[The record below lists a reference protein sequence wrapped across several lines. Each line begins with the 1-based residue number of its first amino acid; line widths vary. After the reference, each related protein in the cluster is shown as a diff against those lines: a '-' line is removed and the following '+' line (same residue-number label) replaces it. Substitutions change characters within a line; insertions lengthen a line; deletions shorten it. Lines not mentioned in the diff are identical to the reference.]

1 MDREQAAKRI
11 AELREQIRHH
21 DYLYYVEDA
30 PEISD
35 AEYDRL
41 FKELERLEEEHPD
54 LLSPDSPTQRVAGE
68 PVDTL
73 PSVEHAAP
81 MLSLDSDQDESAL
94 RRFDERLR
102 KALGDVQVRYVLE
115 PKLDGASVEFVY
127 REGLLTTA
135 ATRGTGRVGEGI
147 TENARTIHAVPL
159 RLRRPGRAGDGR
171 PLPATL
177 SVRGEVIMR
186 IEEFERLNQRLIEE
200 GREPFAN
207 PRNVAAGA
215 LRQLDRREA
224 AAKPLDVFFYDVLA
238 LDWDGAGGDPPAGA
252 EIETQ
257 RDVLAALAGWGLK
270 TSPLTRSAEGDP
282 AEQIEQIL
290 DYHRDLLER
299 RDDLPYEI
307 DGVVIKLDDLAAREE
322 VGATSR
328 HPRWAFAFK
337 FPPRKQ
343 VTRLLKIVPSVGRTG
358 VVTPVAMLRPVEL
371 GGVTVSRATLH
382 NREEVARKDVRE
394 GDTVRVQRAGDVIPQ
409 VIEVIEEPPGEDRR
423 ERGPKWRMPRD
434 CPSCGT
440 RLIERGPFTVCP
452 NSFEC
457 PAQLVGRIVH
467 FASREALD
475 VEGLGEKTAK
485 LLVDEGL
492 VKRLPDLFDL
502 RPDQLTPL
510 EGFAEKSAGDLVAS
524 LEKASKVELARFLYG
539 LGIPEVG
546 LATARDLAAH
556 FGTFEAIRTASE
568 EALQEVKGV
577 GPRMAEQIAA
587 FFAEPHN
594 AEVIDALLDGR
605 VKLIEGKPRPA
616 GGPLEGK
623 TFVFTGGLE
632 RFTRPEAK
640 EKVEALGARVTGS
653 VSKNTDYVVA
663 GEDPGSKLDKAR
675 ELGVTVL
682 DEEGFAELLR
692 EVGQRL
698 DHA

>member
-1 MDREQAAKRI
+1 MNQEKAAARI
-11 AELREQIRHH
+11 AELRETIRRH
-21 DYLYYVEDA
+21 DYLYYVRDA

-35 AEYDRL
+35 ARYDEL
-41 FKELERLEEEHPD
+41 FKELRALEEEHPD
-54 LLSPDSPTQRVAGE
+54 LLTPDSPTQRVAGE
-68 PVDTL
+68 PVGSL
-73 PSVEHAAP
+73 PSIEHASP
-81 MLSLDSDQDESAL
+81 MLSLDSDQDEATL

-102 KALGDVQVRYVLE
+102 KALGDERVRYVLE

-127 REGLLTTA
+127 RDGLLLHA
-135 ATRGTGRVGEGI
+135 ATRGNGRVGEGI
-147 TENARTIHAVPL
+147 TENVRTIPAVPL
-159 RLRRPGRAGDGR
+159 RLRGGDGGAR
-171 PLPATL
+171 GAWPLPAFL

-186 IEEFERLNQRLIEE
+186 IEEFERLNERLIEE

-215 LRQLDRREA
+215 LRQLDPREA

-238 LDWDGAGGDPPAGA
+238 IDWDGEGGDPPAGA
-252 EIETQ
+252 EIDTQ
-257 RDVLAALAGWGLK
+257 RDVHQALAGWGLK
-270 TSPLTRSAEGDP
+270 TSPMTRPGAGVDDVL
-282 AEQIEQIL
+282 A
-290 DYHRDLLER
+290 YHRELLDQ

-307 DGVVIKLDDLAAREE
+307 DGVVIKLDDLAARDE

-328 HPRWAFAFK
+328 HPRWAFAYK

-358 VVTPVAMLRPVEL
+358 VVTPVAMLRPIEL

-409 VIEVIEEPPGEDRR
+409 VIEVIEEADR
-423 ERGPKWRMPRD
+423 ERGPAWRMPAE

-440 RLIERGPFTVCP
+440 RLVERGPFTVCP

-467 FASREALD
+467 FASRDALD
-475 VEGLGEKTAK
+475 LEGLGEKTAR
-485 LLVDEGL
+485 LFVAEGL
-492 VKRLPDLFDL
+492 VRALPDLFDL
-502 RPDQLTPL
+502 RAEQLLPL
-510 EGFAEKSAGDLVAS
+510 EGFADKSANDLVAAI
-524 LEKASKVELARFLYG
+524 EKASNVELPRFLYG

-546 LATARDLAAH
+546 LATARDLSAH
-556 FGTFEAIRTASE
+556 FGTFAAIRTASE
-568 EALQEVKGV
+568 ERLQEVRGV

-594 AEVIDALLDGR
+594 AEVIDRLLDGR
-605 VKLIEGKPRPA
+605 VKLIEGEPA
-616 GGPLEGK
+616 ATAEGPLTGK
-623 TFVFTGGLE
+623 TFVFTGGME
-632 RFTRPEAK
+632 AMSRPDAK
-640 EKVEALGARVTGS
+640 KKVEALGARVTGS

-663 GEDPGSKLDKAR
+663 GEDAGSKLDKAR

-682 DEEGFAELLR
+682 DEGGFLELLR
-692 EVGQRL
+692 GVG
-698 DHA
+698 AT